1 MKLIKRNK
9 ENKGN
14 EEIEVKPEK
23 SVVREII
30 EWTACVLI
38 AIILALLVRYFIGTP
53 TIVQHPSMTPTLLSN
68 DRLILNRLHVK
79 LGKEIEKGDIITFE
93 APSRIFVPAYQI
105 TDNNYVA
112 EYDKEINGLIDNFT
126 YYVLEIGKT
135 SYIKRVIAVAGEH
148 IKIEDGNVYINGEL
162 YEEPYLPEGTV
173 TTDGGGY
180 FLDLVVPE
188 GTVFVMGDNRGDST
202 DSRCFGCIPLEKV
215 ESKVLIRFWPF
226 DKFGKVE

>member
-1 MKLIKRNK
+1 MKNK
-9 ENKGN
+9 EEK
-14 EEIEVKPEK
+14 EVKPEK
-23 SVVREII
+23 SVVREIT

-38 AIILALLVRYFIGTP
+38 AIILALLVRYFVGTP

-93 APSRIFVPAYQI
+93 APSKIFVSAYQVN
-105 TDNNYVA
+105 DNNYVA
-112 EYDKEINGLIDNFT
+112 EYDRDINGLINNFI

-148 IKIEDGNVYINGEL
+148 IRIDDGKVYINGEL
-162 YEEPYLPEGTV
+162 YEEPYLPEGTK

-202 DSRCFGCIPLEKV
+202 DSRCFGCIPIEKI

-226 DKFGKVE
+226 DKFGMVE

>member
-9 ENKGN
+9 ENKEN
-14 EEIEVKPEK
+14 EEIEVKSEK
-23 SVVREII
+23 SVVREIL
-30 EWTACVLI
+30 EWTACVVI
-38 AIILALLVRYFIGTP
+38 AVILALLVRYFIGTP

-68 DRLILNRLHVK
+68 DRLLLNRLHVK

-93 APSRIFVPAYQI
+93 APSRAFVPAYQI

-112 EYDKEINGLIDNFT
+112 EYDKEINGLINNFV

-173 TTDGGGY
+173 TTHGGGY

-202 DSRCFGCIPLEKV
+202 DSRCFGCVPLEKV